1 MLQDQRRIC
10 FKGGLE
16 ADLIDDH
23 FIEHVKAIRPH
34 IKELWLACDTPA
46 SLKAFQGACE
56 KLRDAG
62 FSREKIKCYVLID
75 GDIEENEK
83 RLSAVYNAGA
93 MPFAQ
98 LYREYSWKKTTY
110 SKEIERF
117 ARSWQRP
124 PAIEAHMKCGTDFR
138 EFNT

>member
-1 MLQDQRRIC
+1 M
-10 FKGGLE
+10 
-16 ADLIDDH
+16 
-23 FIEHVKAIRPH
+23 
-34 IKELWLACDTPA
+34 
-46 SLKAFQGACE
+46 
-56 KLRDAG
+56 
-62 FSREKIKCYVLID
+62 LID

-110 SKEIERF
+110 SKEIEQF

-124 PAIEAHMKCGTDFR
+124 PAIEAHMKRGTDFR